1 MKTKTPKK
9 KATKK
14 ATKTLKKLSPEH
26 ELFCQLYV
34 GNHNRDLFGNATRC
48 YMEAY
53 GFNERVSN
61 IRNQISQLAQDRD
74 RGYTTEVKALE
85 ANIKSIETSARTAG
99 NRLFTNVYIRARVDS
114 LMDSMI
120 TEEFYDRE
128 MLYVAGQRFDLASKV
143 AAMREFN
150 ALKKRISKDP
160 PATVGPITIQIS
172 PDVLNKMGL

>member
-1 MKTKTPKK
+1 MTTKTPKK

-14 ATKTLKKLSPEH
+14 TQKRLSPEQ

-34 GNHNRDLFGNATRC
+34 GNHDRDLFGHGTKC
-48 YMEAY
+48 YMQAY
-53 GFNERVSN
+53 GHNQRIEEMQDQIHVLEQERE
-61 IRNQISQLAQDRD
+61 
-74 RGYTTEVKALE
+74 RGYTAEVKSLE
-85 ANIKSIETSARTAG
+85 SDIKRAEKSARSRASQ
-99 NRLFTNVYIRARVDS
+99 LLALVSIRGRIDE

-120 TEEFYDRE
+120 SEEFYDRE
-128 MLYVAGQRFDLASKV
+128 MLYVATQRFDLASKV

-150 ALKKRISKDP
+150 ALKKRITKDP

>member
-1 MKTKTPKK
+1 MTTKTPKK
-9 KATKK
+9 KTAKK
-14 ATKTLKKLSPEH
+14 IVKKNLSPEQ

-53 GFNERVSN
+53 GFNERIAE
-61 IRNQISQLAQDRD
+61 IRDEVVRVTETGG
-74 RGYTTEVKALE
+74 RGYTSELRHLE
-85 ANIKSIETSARTAG
+85 AKIKSIEGSAKTAG
-99 NRLFTNVYIRARVDS
+99 NRLLTIIHIRSRIDG

-150 ALKKRISKDP
+150 ALKKRITKDP

-172 PDVLNKMGL
+172 PDVLNKMGLA